1 VLEASIPLLLLPGL
15 PIKDALIS
23 AGAFEGTMC
32 DARDAM
38 SSLDRIGSGG
48 SWSLMPLSGW
58 LQMKA

>member
-1 VLEASIPLLLLPGL
+1 
-15 PIKDALIS
+15 
-23 AGAFEGTMC
+23 MC